1 MKFAIC
7 YLCHDYMYF
16 ITWIMSYFT
25 GKEQQHIGLKDGMH
39 PFSHHLLFL
48 SESSN
53 PGDILHVKKKRNSK

>member
-1 MKFAIC
+1 
-7 YLCHDYMYF
+7 MYF

-25 GKEQQHIGLKDGMH
+25 GKEQQHIGLMKDGMH

-53 PGDILHVKKKRNSK
+53 PGDIYHVSVHGKKVEL